1 MTSHRAF
8 TLLELLMA
16 VMLLGMMSVISIVT
30 YRSVVNGWR
39 VSREYMDRL
48 ERTDFALDQLVSGL
62 RCTYYPHNGEQSYEY
77 GFQLEDRGD
86 GENPRDSDIITWTKK
101 GPALIGASA
110 SADALHRIE
119 LRVLEKGDSTWG
131 ARIEQTGLY
140 ARVKPM
146 ATVMKTSS
154 SRRDE
159 DEYDFKNE
167 ELYRPMLVAKDVD
180 GFDCKVQPTVPQ
192 DGGDK
197 KEEDASAFEDKFD
210 ASNAVPYKVQ
220 LTFYMPKEDPEYASR
235 KTRIPLIRIVPLPI
249 HKQSLDGAA
258 VPGADDKNKK
268 SGGNDRRR
276 GGRR

>member
-1 MTSHRAF
+1 MTFHRAF

-146 ATVMKTSS
+146 ATVMKMNTILRMKSFIVLCLS
-154 SRRDE
+154 PR
-159 DEYDFKNE
+159 
-167 ELYRPMLVAKDVD
+167 MLTAS
-180 GFDCKVQPTVPQ
+180 TVRFNRQ
-192 DGGDK
+192 C
-197 KEEDASAFEDKFD
+197 
-210 ASNAVPYKVQ
+210 
-220 LTFYMPKEDPEYASR
+220 R
-235 KTRIPLIRIVPLPI
+235 KTGETKRKKMPPPLKISSMRRTLFPI
-249 HKQSLDGAA
+249 KFS
-258 VPGADDKNKK
+258 
-268 SGGNDRRR
+268 
-276 GGRR
+276 